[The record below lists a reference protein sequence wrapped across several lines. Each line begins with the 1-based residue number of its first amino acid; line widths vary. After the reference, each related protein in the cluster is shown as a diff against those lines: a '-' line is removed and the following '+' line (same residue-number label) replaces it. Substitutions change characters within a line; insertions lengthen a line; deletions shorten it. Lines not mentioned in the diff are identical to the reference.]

1 MYERHFC
8 HMAKETKPSK
18 KNTKTKDGSREY
30 AFMLFMQRVSQND
43 IAERVGRSVQTIS
56 QWKKDD
62 NWEAK
67 RASKTIS
74 MDELIVKA
82 LGKINTMLS
91 EDDFNADAFAK
102 AVAQLK
108 TLKQRNTVDDEI
120 MCFMD
125 FQNYII
131 ERRHIEGVTEE
142 FIKKL
147 TKLQDTFIQFR
158 MGNR

>member
-1 MYERHFC
+1 
-8 HMAKETKPSK
+8 MAKEKAATKKS
-18 KNTKTKDGSREY
+18 TKTQDGSREY
-30 AFMLFMQRVSQND
+30 AFMLFMQRVSQNE
-43 IAERVGRSVQTIS
+43 IAARVSRSIQTIS
-56 QWKKDD
+56 DWKKND

-67 RASKTIS
+67 RAAKSIS

-82 LGKINTMLS
+82 LGKINEMLNQK
-91 EDDFNADAFAK
+91 DFNADAFAK

-125 FQNYII
+125 FQNFII
-131 ERRHIEGVTEE
+131 ERRNIDDISEE
-142 FIKKL
+142 FIKRL
-147 TKLQDTFIQFR
+147 TRLQDTFIQFR